1 MSEPA
6 AKNIP
11 SGFTSVPAASNPT
24 RQRIIFLAALFF
36 IAQFLLVY
44 LLGTKKQNV
53 PRAVTH
59 APHFQ
64 LTADTDE
71 IIALGDPTL
80 FALPHA
86 HDFSAKIWTKIPTPA
101 TPDFRWHDPP
111 RWLPLDSKNLGTVLN
126 NYLLTNAAALTPL
139 QFKPEPEVDIP
150 AVSVEAVFPTNS
162 ALQISGALAQRTLL
176 SPIAVPTLALPDV
189 IAPSRV
195 QLLVLPDGTV
205 FSAVLLESCLYADAS
220 IKPDQLALQLAN
232 AAQFAPADQ
241 LMFGEM
247 IFKWHTK
254 PVAASSPLRDK

>member
-1 MSEPA
+1 MSELP

-11 SGFTSVPAASNPT
+11 IGFTRVPAEANHT
-24 RQRIIFLAALFF
+24 GRRIIFLAALFF
-36 IAQFLLVY
+36 IAQFLLVNFF
-44 LLGTKKQNV
+44 GAKKQNV

-64 LTADTDE
+64 LASEANE

-86 HDFSAKIWTKIPTPA
+86 HDFSAKIWIQIPTPTA
-101 TPDFRWHDPP
+101 PDFRSHEP
-111 RWLPLDSKNLGTVLN
+111 LHCLLLDSNNLGTALN

-139 QFKPEPEVDIP
+139 KFKPEPEVEVP
-150 AVSVEAVFPTNS
+150 TVSVQAFFPTNS
-162 ALQISGALAQRTLL
+162 ALQISGALAQRKLL
-176 SPIAVPTLALPDV
+176 ASIAVPTLALPDV

-247 IFKWHTK
+247 IFKWHTQ
-254 PVAASSPLRDK
+254 PVAASNPTREK